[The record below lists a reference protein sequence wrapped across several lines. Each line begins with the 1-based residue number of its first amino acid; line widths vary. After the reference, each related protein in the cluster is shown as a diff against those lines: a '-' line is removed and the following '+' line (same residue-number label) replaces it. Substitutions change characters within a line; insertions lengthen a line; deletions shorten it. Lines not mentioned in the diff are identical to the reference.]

1 MQAGRLED
9 IINPLGGDRSWYWES
24 KCCRQPVGEYD
35 SIPQSGVKGYD
46 KSYRI
51 IQVMEKCEGCPVIQQ
66 CAAQALQ
73 QRWTGVVAAGIEL
86 PNYHWYQKG
95 FRLQHRS
102 AMHEMAEGRPMH
114 EAIGQ
119 HFGKDKT
126 GWVVA
131 LIAGLRQWYIN
142 HYDRIPGP
150 TPKRA
155 VYPAHILAAKYGAS
169 RPTIERMRDKYSGT
183 DKAAEY
189 ARIAEIIMALPYAED
204 QYRGGH
210 E

>member
-1 MQAGRLED
+1 
-9 IINPLGGDRSWYWES
+9 
-24 KCCRQPVGEYD
+24 
-35 SIPQSGVKGYD
+35 
-46 KSYRI
+46 
-51 IQVMEKCEGCPVIQQ
+51 
-66 CAAQALQ
+66 
-73 QRWTGVVAAGIEL
+73 
-86 PNYHWYQKG
+86 
-95 FRLQHRS
+95 
-102 AMHEMAEGRPMH
+102 MH